1 MAGKKLLR
9 LPFLREK
16 PAATPPSSGGT
27 TVTETDLYGK
37 PTTAVEQEAL
47 RAYQALKN
55 LAARDD
61 LPPCA
66 ARNVRKALACMWQVT
81 NDLDLQFEQLYDLG
95 V

>member
-1 MAGKKLLR
+1 MA
-9 LPFLREK
+9 
-16 PAATPPSSGGT
+16 T
-27 TVTETDLYGK
+27 TDLLGM
-37 PTTAVEQEAL
+37 PTTEVEERVL
-47 RAYQALKN
+47 DVYQSLKA

-66 ARNVRKALACMWQVT
+66 ARNVRKALAALWQAT